1 MDAVLVAL
9 MSLTLAAVGAST
21 WRLLARIDA
30 TKARIDATA
39 KDLGGP
45 HRRHRQGPGG
55 AASTPPP
62 RTGGGQMSVTS
73 RGVPRPRSRPVGGWQ
88 TPGVSWRSRP

>member
-62 RTGGGQMSVTS
+62 RTGGA
-73 RGVPRPRSRPVGGWQ
+73 RCRSRRAEFHDREVDPLVGGQ